1 MFAFPLFRQ
10 FLHQQI
16 RPAGNV
22 FHMPCSF
29 QTQIKVPRT
38 QISKSGISGS
48 AESGKQVLGM
58 GSAFGSDNRGIRH
71 LGLYGIPF
79 SEVTAETDTQVLGG
93 LKTGIHQMKRL
104 PIQMSH
110 IHFQV
115 ARNIMRFQDT
125 IQMRLDIHGPVFHCQ

>member
-1 MFAFPLFRQ
+1 
-10 FLHQQI
+10 
-16 RPAGNV
+16 
-22 FHMPCSF
+22 
-29 QTQIKVPRT
+29 
-38 QISKSGISGS
+38 
-48 AESGKQVLGM
+48 M
-58 GSAFGSDNRGIRH
+58 GSTFGSDNRGICH

-79 SEVTAETDTQVLGG
+79 SEITAEADTQVLGG

-125 IQMRLDIHGPVFHCQ
+125 IRCALISMVQFFTASEACTFDFSSPAASEIPVK

>member
-1 MFAFPLFRQ
+1 
-10 FLHQQI
+10 
-16 RPAGNV
+16 
-22 FHMPCSF
+22 
-29 QTQIKVPRT
+29 
-38 QISKSGISGS
+38 
-48 AESGKQVLGM
+48 M

-71 LGLYGIPF
+71 LGLYDIPF
-79 SEVTAETDTQVLGG
+79 LRSLLKRTPVLGG